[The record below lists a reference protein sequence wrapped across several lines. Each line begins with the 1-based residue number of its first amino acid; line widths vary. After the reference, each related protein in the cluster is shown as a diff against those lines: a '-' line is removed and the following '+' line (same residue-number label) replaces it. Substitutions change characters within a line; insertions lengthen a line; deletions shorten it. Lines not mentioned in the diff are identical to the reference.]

1 MYQQSRPAG
10 TTLES
15 GGQVPVGYDQGLG
28 VRSSSTQRIFV
39 QGSIEQTDNPLDACV
54 QGEGFFQ
61 VTMPD
66 GSTAY
71 TRDGSFKR
79 DSTGNLV
86 TSDGYLLNPAI
97 TIPTNATGIV
107 IGGDGQVSV
116 TIPGQTTPQQVGQIT
131 LAQFANPAGLTAAGR
146 NLYVENA
153 ASGTPTTGTP
163 GTDGLGTLTQG
174 YLEGSNVKVVDE
186 MVAMITA
193 QRAYEINARVIQGA
207 DQMMGI
213 LGELKR

>member
-1 MYQQSRPAG
+1 
-10 TTLES
+10 
-15 GGQVPVGYDQGLG
+15 
-28 VRSSSTQRIFV
+28 
-39 QGSIEQTDNPLDACV
+39 
-54 QGEGFFQ
+54 
-61 VTMPD
+61 
-66 GSTAY
+66 
-71 TRDGSFKR
+71 
-79 DSTGNLV
+79 
-86 TSDGYLLNPAI
+86 
-97 TIPTNATGIV
+97 
-107 IGGDGQVSV
+107 VSV